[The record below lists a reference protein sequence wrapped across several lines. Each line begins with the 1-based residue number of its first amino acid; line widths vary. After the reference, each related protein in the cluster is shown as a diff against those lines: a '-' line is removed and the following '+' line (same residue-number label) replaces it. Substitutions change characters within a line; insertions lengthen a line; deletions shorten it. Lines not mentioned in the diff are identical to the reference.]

1 MLGKLQRELIIAFY
15 PDWHVF
21 MFFEIVQV
29 YMCLASGTVYKGH
42 LQNEFMSD
50 WKLSGNIQKVENL
63 SVLSPGFSSC

>member
-50 WKLSGNIQKVENL
+50 
-63 SVLSPGFSSC
+63 

>member
-21 MFFEIVQV
+21 MFFETVQV
-29 YMCLASGTVYKGH
+29 YSSLANGTVYKGH